1 MINPFTI
8 SVLATLAVGLL
19 LFLVALFWQP
29 RRSAT
34 VGPLDALSAS
44 GAAGCL
50 VAIVVAS
57 MLVLS
62 LGAGLFVWGATIVVA
77 LIIFFR
83 RLWIR
88 REAYLGLL
96 ASAIERGV
104 PLEPMLASVSQGRA
118 ARFGTKSQR
127 LAALLQSGVSLPDA
141 LLRVPGLVPSGAV
154 LAARCGQ
161 AAGDLPAALR
171 DAADERSRRAELW
184 GPFAGRL
191 TVLGWTVFVGM
202 VITSL
207 WSRFIFPKLQVI
219 LEDFEIGLDW
229 QSGPFGVVQRVA
241 DVSSLFLPIMPWI
254 VLAMLYGLAV
264 YIGIFPNVIPLG
276 PLRRGWETGP
286 LLRNLALFADAGK
299 PFGSALDLLA
309 NEHPS
314 LWMRRRLAKAA
325 RLADAGE
332 PLSVALRSARLLN
345 RTNAALVRAA
355 EQAGNLGWGL
365 RTVAVGSERRLAYRW
380 NAIAQVGLP
389 IATILV
395 GAYVFM
401 IALAQFIP
409 LVAII
414 EHNL

>member
-19 LFLVALFWQP
+19 LFLVAVFWQP
-29 RRSAT
+29 RRSAA

-57 MLVLS
+57 VLVLS

-77 LIIFFR
+77 LMIFFR

-96 ASAIERGV
+96 ASAIDRGV
-104 PLEPMLASVSQGRA
+104 PLEPMLASVGQGRT

-141 LLRVPGLVPSGAV
+141 LLRVPGLVPAGAV

-161 AAGDLPAALR
+161 AAGNLPVALR

-191 TVLGWTVFVGM
+191 TVLVWTVFAGV
-202 VITSL
+202 VITGF
-207 WSRFIFPKLQVI
+207 WSRFVLPKMDAI
-219 LEDFEIGLDW
+219 LEDFEIGIGGGAYVW
-229 QSGPFGVVQRVA
+229 AQQIGEVT
-241 DVSSLFLPIMPWI
+241 SLLLPLMPWI

-264 YIGIFPNVIPLG
+264 YIGILPNVIPLG

-299 PFGSALDLLA
+299 PFGPALDLLA
-309 NEHPS
+309 NEHSS

-325 RLADAGE
+325 QLVDSGE
-332 PLSVALRSARLLN
+332 HLSAALRRARLLN

-355 EQAGNLGWGL
+355 EQAGHLGWGL
-365 RTVAVGSERRLAYRW
+365 RTVALGSERRLAYRW

-409 LVAII
+409 LVMII